1 MVLLIII
8 GSLLCNVLIAWA
20 TLHKPFLQ
28 PPGQSL
34 SLPPPQNK
42 NKWVHPVIFEPQPK
56 IQLTQ
61 SSYKVTSF
69 LNFQPFLKGF
79 QSVYQYLE
87 DLIKDLNNPRYF
99 QRLIYPV
106 KTFQITPLS
115 NESTI
120 QTFFNMVTCQNN
132 PYGCKS
138 KLKFEQYKL
147 EIQYTDKMFHAIYRK
162 FLTAIDHI
170 DYHPSQIQN
179 TTRVKGSEE
188 YDAHGYY
195 HSYVTTLT
203 ISEEIFLDKF
213 LMASHKINP
222 SLH

>member
-8 GSLLCNVLIAWA
+8 GSLLCNVLIALA
-20 TLHKPFLQ
+20 MLHKVLL
-28 PPGQSL
+28 PPPRQSL

-42 NKWVHPVIFEPQPK
+42 NKWVHPVILEPQPK

-87 DLIKDLNNPRYF
+87 DLIKDINNPRYF
-99 QRLIYPV
+99 QRLIYLV
-106 KTFQITPLS
+106 KTFQITLLL

-120 QTFFNMVTCQNN
+120 QKFFNLVTCWNN

-147 EIQYTDKMFHAIYRK
+147 EIQYIDKVYHAIYRK
-162 FLTAIDHI
+162 FLTAINHI

-179 TTRVKGSEE
+179 TTRVKRSEE

-195 HSYVTTLT
+195 HSYVRTLT
-203 ISEEIFLDKF
+203 ISEEIFLDN
-213 LMASHKINP
+213 S
-222 SLH
+222 